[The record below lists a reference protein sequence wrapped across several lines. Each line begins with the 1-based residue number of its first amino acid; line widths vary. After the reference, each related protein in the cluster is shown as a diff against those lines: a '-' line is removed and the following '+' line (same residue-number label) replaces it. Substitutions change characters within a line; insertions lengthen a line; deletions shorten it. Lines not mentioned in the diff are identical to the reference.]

1 MSSSYKFNNP
11 EGIYFISFAT
21 VEWVDVFTR
30 PIYKNILIDSFKHCQ
45 KEKGLLIYA
54 WCIMSNHLHLIVASD
69 GKFKLSDIVRDF
81 KKFTSTKIIKQIQGE
96 AKESRRN
103 WMLWLFKE
111 AGRRNSNNV
120 HFQFWQQDSHPV
132 ELISNKFMDQKLN
145 YIHHNPV
152 VTGIVENPE
161 EYLYSS
167 ARDYAGSKGLLELVL
182 IE

>member
-1 MSSSYKFNNP
+1 MFSYKFTDSD
-11 EGIYFISFAT
+11 GLYFVTFT
-21 VEWVDVFTR
+21 VIEWVDVFTR
-30 PIYKNILIDSFKHCQ
+30 PQCVNIVLDSLRFCQ
-45 KEKGLLIYA
+45 NEKGLRIHT
-54 WCIMSNHLHLIVASD
+54 WVIMSNHLHLIISRKQ
-69 GKFKLSDIVRDF
+69 GGNTLSEIIRDF
-81 KKFTSTKIIKQIQGE
+81 KKYTSSQIIKWIEDDG
-96 AKESRRN
+96 KESRRN

-167 ARDYAGSKGLLELVL
+167 ARDYAGSKGLLELVF